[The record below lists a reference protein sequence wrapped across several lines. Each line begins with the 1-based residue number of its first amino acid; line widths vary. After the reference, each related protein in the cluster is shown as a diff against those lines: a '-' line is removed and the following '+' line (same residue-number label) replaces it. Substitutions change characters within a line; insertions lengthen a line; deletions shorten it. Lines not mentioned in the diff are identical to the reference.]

1 MVTDTKAKKSLPQG
15 IGRFTAG
22 WIVFFSVTTI
32 ILIIGLLAFIYES
45 NQGMVVTGMRD
56 IGTQGGATWGLYVV
70 MVEYFIGVSLA
81 GLVLVAFANV
91 FNVMSLRPI
100 SRLAT
105 LLTAV
110 SLTVGLLAV
119 VIDLGNPIRGIIN
132 MFLYVR
138 PQSAFFGTFTLVAV
152 GVLLTSLVF
161 LFLNG
166 RRDAMLLV
174 EMEPP
179 HQWLYRFWA
188 SGYSDTD
195 AEWER
200 HRRVIFWLSILVGPL
215 VVIALSTE
223 GLVFG
228 IQVGRPG
235 WFGALQGP
243 DFIVLAAA
251 SGLANLIVLTAIVR
265 KVLDTGTS
273 LIGSI
278 IFKWLGGLLLAA
290 SAAAMYFQIV
300 ALFTL
305 LYATPGAERRLA
317 DALIRGPYA
326 WIFWLGLALLVFGL
340 VVLVVQAARGTWGV
354 APLVVAAVAI
364 STSAVAERYLTVI
377 PSQTHG
383 MMLPYE
389 PGYYFPTWVEFAVVA
404 GLFAFGSLVF
414 GIFMKVF
421 PIIPLKR
428 RTKQEVLAD
437 A

>member
-1 MVTDTKAKKSLPQG
+1 MVADTKVERSLPQG
-15 IGRFTAG
+15 VGRITPG

-32 ILIIGLLAFIYES
+32 ILIIGIFAFIYES
-45 NQGMVVTGMRD
+45 NEGMIVTGMRD
-56 IGTQGGATWGLYVV
+56 IGSQGGATWGLYVV

-91 FNVMSLRPI
+91 FDIMSLRPI
-100 SRLAT
+100 SRLAV

-138 PQSAFFGTFTLVAV
+138 PQSPFFGTFTLVAF

-166 RRDAMLLV
+166 RRDAMRLAEVDSPL
-174 EMEPP
+174 
-179 HQWLYRFWA
+179 QWFHRIWA
-188 SGYSDTD
+188 SGYQDTD

-200 HRRVIFWLSILVGPL
+200 HRRVIFWLSIFVVPL
-215 VVIALSTE
+215 VIIALSTE

-235 WFGALQGP
+235 WFGSLQGP

-251 SGLANLIVLTAIVR
+251 SGLANLIVLTAIAR
-265 KVLDTGTS
+265 KVLADGAS
-273 LIGSI
+273 LVGQIV
-278 IFKWLGGLLLAA
+278 FKWMGGLLLAA
-290 SAAAMYFQIV
+290 CAATLYFQIV
-300 ALFTL
+300 KLFTL
-305 LYATPGAERRLA
+305 LYATPGAERLLA
-317 DALIRGPYA
+317 DALLRGPYA
-326 WIFWLGLALLVFGL
+326 WIFWSSLALLIFGL

-354 APLVVAAVAI
+354 AALVVASVAI
-364 STSAVAERYLTVI
+364 STSAVAERYLTVV

-389 PGYYFPTWVEFAVVA
+389 PGSYFPTWVEFAVVA
-404 GLFAFGSLVF
+404 GLFAFGARVI
-414 GIFMKVF
+414 GMFMKVF

-428 RTKQEVLAD
+428 RTEQEVLVD